1 MFPSLVLSSPVV
13 CIPCTYVY
21 STASTHRVRAPRRRV
36 FPRLGVHNAVQ
47 QHTYSKENDDVLAN
61 SILSNGKV
69 TKIAHQLLRSC
80 VRADD
85 VVVDLTCGRGT
96 DTLLFLELVKADGL
110 IVSLDIQQEALDIT
124 RRRIREEFCEHI
136 SDEAERKKIE
146 ERVYFARTCHSV
158 FESVVDGIAEKKGKK
173 KSETNEIEIGA
184 FTMNLGYLTGKDTD
198 KSIVTRTI
206 TTLEALDKAS
216 KLLRVGGLITICCYR
231 GHEGG
236 SEETDAV
243 LDFVS
248 RFPPEITVTK
258 IDVLN
263 RSGPVLLSCYRQRL
277 SLIHI

>member
-1 MFPSLVLSSPVV
+1 M
-13 CIPCTYVY
+13 Y
-21 STASTHRVRAPRRRV
+21 STASTHRVRAPRRRA
-36 FPRLGVHNAVQ
+36 FTRLGVHNAVEE
-47 QHTYSKENDDVLAN
+47 HTYSKENDDVLAN

-96 DTLLFLELVKADGL
+96 DTLLFLELVKAGGL

-146 ERVYFARTCHSV
+146 ERVYFSQTCHSL

-198 KSIVTRTI
+198 KSIVTRTR

-263 RSGPVLLSCYRQRL
+263 RSGPVLLSCYRQR
-277 SLIHI
+277 

>member
-146 ERVYFARTCHSV
+146 ERVYFSQTCHSL

-198 KSIVTRTI
+198 KSIVTRTR

-263 RSGPVLLSCYRQRL
+263 RSGPVLLSCYRQR
-277 SLIHI
+277 